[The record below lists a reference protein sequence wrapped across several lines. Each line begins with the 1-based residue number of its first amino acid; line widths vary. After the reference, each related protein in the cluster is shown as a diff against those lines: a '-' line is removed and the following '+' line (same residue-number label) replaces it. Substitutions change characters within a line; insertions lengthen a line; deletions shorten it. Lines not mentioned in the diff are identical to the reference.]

1 MCHLTKLGYHVD
13 RRFCGSSIGYTG
25 TEPEIYLSEG
35 AKAAGDGAMFQ
46 QIHWAT
52 RSPPIILEVFTLE

>member
-1 MCHLTKLGYHVD
+1 VD